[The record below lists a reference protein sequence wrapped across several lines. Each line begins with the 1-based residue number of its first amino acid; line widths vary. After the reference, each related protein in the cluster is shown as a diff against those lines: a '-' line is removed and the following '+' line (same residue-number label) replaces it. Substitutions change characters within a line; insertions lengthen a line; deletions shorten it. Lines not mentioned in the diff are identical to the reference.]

1 MIPLL
6 RLFNKNLVTMIKCA
20 IFVAKFIIVKEMAL
34 YRHIRIVVVAL
45 LVMTVVAVSAQSK
58 GDITARINRK
68 ANVSV
73 KAPAGLATR
82 SNNELNSD
90 NTSKRSS
97 KNDEVDATNLDDV
110 KDKKEDKKDDKRE
123 ENRPP
128 KRSHTTQQSIQARG
142 VGYRIQAFSANNSNN
157 GKVQAQQ
164 RARAIAMRFPQ
175 YRSYISYNAPSWR
188 LRIGDFKSQEDA
200 QKALQRVRAAFP
212 AYGRE
217 MIIVRD
223 RINVWG
229 N

>member
-1 MIPLL
+1 MAT
-6 RLFNKNLVTMIKCA
+6 KIKCA
-20 IFVAKFIIVKEMAL
+20 IFVAKFIIDNEMASL
-34 YRHIRIVVVAL
+34 KQIRILVVAIIMI
-45 LVMTVVAVSAQSK
+45 VAAATVQAQ

-68 ANVSV
+68 ANVTV
-73 KAPAGLATR
+73 KAPAALANR
-82 SNNELNSD
+82 SNNELNRD
-90 NTSKRSS
+90 NAGKRSS
-97 KNDEVDATNLDDV
+97 KGDEVDATNLDDV
-110 KDKKEDKKDDKRE
+110 KDKKDDKKDDKRE

-142 VGYRIQAFSANNSNN
+142 VGYRIQAYSDNSGNNA
-157 GKVQAQQ
+157 KAAAQQ
-164 RARAIAMRFPQ
+164 RARAIAMKFPQ

-188 LRIGDFKSQEDA
+188 LRIGDFKSQDDA

>member
-1 MIPLL
+1 M
-6 RLFNKNLVTMIKCA
+6 
-20 IFVAKFIIVKEMAL
+20 AKFIIVNEMAL
-34 YRHIRIVVVAL
+34 YRHIRIVVVAI

-73 KAPAGLATR
+73 KAPAALTTR
-82 SNNELNSD
+82 SNNELNRD
-90 NTSKRSS
+90 NNTSKRTSR
-97 KNDEVDATNLDDV
+97 NDEVDATNLDDV

-128 KRSHTTQQSIQARG
+128 KRNHTTQQSIQARG
-142 VGYRIQAFSANNSNN
+142 VGYRIQAFSDNNSNN

-164 RARAIAMRFPQ
+164 RARAIAMKFPQ

>member
-1 MIPLL
+1 M
-6 RLFNKNLVTMIKCA
+6 FYKNLATKIKCA
-20 IFVAKFIIVKEMAL
+20 IFVAKFIIDNEMASL
-34 YRHIRIVVVAL
+34 KQIRILVVAIIMI
-45 LVMTVVAVSAQSK
+45 VAAATVQAQ

-68 ANVSV
+68 ANVTV
-73 KAPAGLATR
+73 KAPAALANR
-82 SNNELNSD
+82 SNNELNRD
-90 NTSKRSS
+90 NAGKRSS
-97 KNDEVDATNLDDV
+97 KGDEVDATNLDDV
-110 KDKKEDKKDDKRE
+110 KDKKDDKKDDKRE

-142 VGYRIQAFSANNSNN
+142 VGYRIQAYSDNSGNNA
-157 GKVQAQQ
+157 KAAAQQ
-164 RARAIAMRFPQ
+164 RARAIAMKFPQ

-188 LRIGDFKSQEDA
+188 LRIGDFKSQDDA

>member
-1 MIPLL
+1 M
-6 RLFNKNLVTMIKCA
+6 
-20 IFVAKFIIVKEMAL
+20 AKFIIDNEMASL
-34 YRHIRIVVVAL
+34 KQIRILVVAIIMI
-45 LVMTVVAVSAQSK
+45 VAAATVQAQ

-68 ANVSV
+68 ANVTV
-73 KAPAGLATR
+73 KAPAALANR
-82 SNNELNSD
+82 SNNELNRD
-90 NTSKRSS
+90 NAGKRSS
-97 KNDEVDATNLDDV
+97 KGDEVDATNLDDV
-110 KDKKEDKKDDKRE
+110 KDKKDDKKDDKRE

-142 VGYRIQAFSANNSNN
+142 VGYRIQAYSDNSGNNA
-157 GKVQAQQ
+157 KAAAQQ
-164 RARAIAMRFPQ
+164 RARAIAMKFPQ

-188 LRIGDFKSQEDA
+188 LRIGDFKSQDDA